1 MRYKSKEIEQ
11 HFREIAASQSVATNV
26 PDHAPE
32 QMPRITIQSG
42 LKTISVSQTSAQ
54 LDFDFSESRES
65 ITDSL
70 STVERNV
77 TKFWDGVEKLR
88 GRDNMRQAGLVVTV
102 CTPALLSLTQ
112 IHQSIFDR
120 YIRIPSTTAVASAGF
135 RVGFLDKE
143 RWIFR
148 NYALD
153 GYEVREGT
161 VEPSHMV
168 NGRIK
173 IQLASIPVRESGFE
187 LKVDINSAPLLEQAN
202 GNTANHASIVVREM
216 QRVLES
222 NADGLLATTY
232 GDTQK

>member
-1 MRYKSKEIEQ
+1 
-11 HFREIAASQSVATNV
+11 
-26 PDHAPE
+26 
-32 QMPRITIQSG
+32 
-42 LKTISVSQTSAQ
+42 
-54 LDFDFSESRES
+54 
-65 ITDSL
+65 
-70 STVERNV
+70 
-77 TKFWDGVEKLR
+77 
-88 GRDNMRQAGLVVTV
+88 MRQAGLVVAV
-102 CTPALLSLTQ
+102 CTPALMSLTH
-112 IHQSIFDR
+112 IHQAIFDR

-153 GYEVREGT
+153 GYEVRVGT
-161 VEPSHMV
+161 VEPWHMI

-173 IQLASIPVRESGFE
+173 IQLTSIPVRESGFE
-187 LKVDINSAPLLEQAN
+187 LKVDINSTPLLEQAN

-222 NADGLLATTY
+222 KADGLLATTY